1 MNRTTIINIIV
12 LWLAICFGAWGLV
25 AQNKVNAN
33 EEILSLQQEK
43 YLLEQEIREESDGWW
58 VDEDAREECINSCRV
73 SWNNHQNER
82 TKNNDKR
89 RERIDEIDKR
99 LGLLLSR

>member
-12 LWLAICFGAWGLV
+12 LLLAICFGAWGLV

-33 EEILSLQQEK
+33 EEIISLQKRNIELDKLIQ
-43 YLLEQEIREESDGWW
+43 EESEWWW
-58 VDEDAREECINSCRV
+58 VDEEAKTECVASWEEHQQERSKLAEKYREEKKA
-73 SWNNHQNER
+73 NE
-82 TKNNDKR
+82 
-89 RERIDEIDKR
+89 KR

>member
-33 EEILSLQQEK
+33 EEILNLQQEK
-43 YLLEQEIREESDGWW
+43 YQLEKEIQEEKDWWW
-58 VDEDAREECINSCRV
+58 VDEEAKTECINS
-73 SWNNHQNER
+73 WEQHKEER
-82 TKNNDKR
+82 TKNNDWR
-89 RERIDEIDKR
+89 RNRIQEIEEK
-99 LGLLLSR
+99 LGLLMQSQLQ